1 MSVIKIRFNKILFF
15 LSLRFNLFFIIFSF
29 LTFLSVFLQ
38 INGILG
44 GLFNGLNLI
53 SVIFILLI
61 LPSFPIYFFIFKFE
75 NLNLVERLCLTI
87 VTNLS
92 IYILEGFIGNSLKI
106 PLTPLFF
113 FSLTFYLFVIL
124 IGSTIIIQIKKNT
137 ILFFIKSKTDIDKEK
152 FYTDFSILNF
162 IKDILSINGILLIIF
177 ILMYI
182 SSDFLRCGYFVGL
195 DPWLHISIVRSITET
210 YQLPAAEYFGAMG
223 LHIFSVVFHYFSGI
237 STINIPRVSLFYTF
251 PVSSLIVYC
260 LLKRVFKYKNFAI
273 FGVYLLTFSSL
284 GFSQLMYQYWPS
296 GLTYIQGLMIFLLL
310 FIRLQTFIKERPP
323 NREDIFVDIFKTYI
337 PVILIFISALITHSL
352 IAIIILIS
360 FVWVYLIYFCINVR
374 RGFDFILLLG
384 LMCIFLLFY
393 SLNISTGHLRV
404 FDRLSSFPI
413 QYIVL
418 GLIAGASVIVLYIL
432 FIRKVTKFTKG
443 RYNSIIFGKRFRFY
457 KVIEDRVLIPIL
469 ITAVILFTIIF
480 FITNSIWFNL
490 NLLLIFVGI
499 ELVLYIVIALWGFE
513 LFQYKSKGK
522 VLRLWAMALFSFILT
537 GIIFDAFTDTL
548 HFYTRIFYITSVVIV
563 IGFISYFQKLMK
575 LGGRNEA
582 KSIVLMVLIVSFSL
596 FASFININI
605 SLGIYT
611 LKKREISTIQ
621 WYSNYTTE
629 INTIIGENGW
639 DHVFVYY
646 NYPFDNQSYDLSFK
660 EIHNFISANDDLMH
674 PINHILS
681 NGTNILT
688 EMKKDTEKDIFLLL
702 SDYYLLPSGSSL
714 FGELIPEEI
723 EQYYNLNYLNRIFS
737 AKSENGEEMPIYWVI

>member
-1 MSVIKIRFNKILFF
+1 MSVIKIRLNKILFF
-15 LSLRFNLFFIIFSF
+15 LSLRFNLFFIILSF

-75 NLNLVERLCLTI
+75 NLKLIERLCLTI

-113 FSLTFYLFVIL
+113 FSLTFYLFIIL

-137 ILFFIKSKTDIDKEK
+137 ILSFIKSKTEIDKER

-162 IKDILSINGILLIIF
+162 IKDILSINGIILIIF
-177 ILMYI
+177 IFMFI
-182 SSDFLRCGYFVGL
+182 SSDFLRSGYFVGI
-195 DPWLHISIVRSITET
+195 DPWLHISIIRSITET
-210 YQLPAAEYFGAMG
+210 YQLPAVEYFGAMG

-237 STINIPRVSLFYTF
+237 SAINIPRVSLFYTF
-251 PVSSLIVYC
+251 PVSSLIAYC

-273 FGVYLLTFSSL
+273 FGVYLLTFTSL
-284 GFSQLMYQYWPS
+284 GFSQLMHQYWPS

-310 FIRLQTFIKERPP
+310 FIRLQAFIKERPP
-323 NREDIFVDIFKTYI
+323 NREDIFVDILKTYI

-352 IAIIILIS
+352 ITIIIIIS

-374 RGFDFILLLG
+374 RGFDFFLLLG
-384 LMCIFLLFY
+384 LMCIFFLFY
-393 SLNISTGHLRV
+393 SLNISTGHFRV
-404 FDRLSSFPI
+404 FSRLSSFPI

-418 GLIAGASVIVLYIL
+418 GLIAGASAIVLYIL
-432 FIRKVTKFTKG
+432 YTRKGIKFTSG
-443 RYNSIIFGKRFRFY
+443 RYNLIIFGKRKRLY
-457 KVIEDRVLIPIL
+457 KVIEDRFLIPIL
-469 ITAVILFTIIF
+469 ITLVILTTIIF
-480 FITNSIWFNL
+480 FITNSIWLNL
-490 NLLLIFVGI
+490 NLLLIFAGI
-499 ELVLYIVIALWGFE
+499 ELALYIVMALWGFE
-513 LFQYKSKGK
+513 AFRYKPRGRALKF
-522 VLRLWAMALFSFILT
+522 WAMALFYLIFA
-537 GIIFDAFTDTL
+537 GIIFDVFTDTL
-548 HFYTRIFYITSVVIV
+548 HFYSRIFYITSVVIV

-575 LGGRNEA
+575 LGGRNET
-582 KSIVLMVLIVSFSL
+582 KSIVLLILIVPFSL
-596 FASFININI
+596 FASFTNINV
-605 SLGIYT
+605 SMEIYT
-611 LKKREISTIQ
+611 LKKREVSAIQ
-621 WYSNYTTE
+621 WYSHYTTG

-646 NYPFDNQSYDLSFK
+646 NYPFGNQSYDLSFK

-674 PINHILS
+674 PTNHILS

-688 EMKKDTEKDIFLLL
+688 EMKKDTEMDVYLFL
-702 SDYYLLPSGSSL
+702 SDYYVISSGSSL
-714 FGELIPEEI
+714 YGELIPEEI

-737 AKSENGEEMPIYWVI
+737 AKSENGESMPIYWVI

>member
-15 LSLRFNLFFIIFSF
+15 LSLRFNLFFIILSF

-53 SVIFILLI
+53 SVIFILLF
-61 LPSFPIYFFIFKFE
+61 LPSYPIYFFIFKFE
-75 NLNLVERLCLTI
+75 NLNLIERLCLTI

-92 IYILEGFIGNSLKI
+92 IYILQGFIGHSLKI

-113 FSLTFYLFVIL
+113 LSLTFYLFIIL

-137 ILFFIKSKTDIDKEK
+137 ISSFIKSKTDIDKER
-152 FYTDFSILNF
+152 FYTDFSILKF

-177 ILMYI
+177 ILMFI
-182 SSDFLRCGYFVGL
+182 SSDLLRSGYFVGL
-195 DPWLHISIVRSITET
+195 DPWLHISIIRSITET
-210 YQLPAAEYFGAMG
+210 YQLPAGEYYGAMG

-237 STINIPRVSLFYTF
+237 SAINIPRVSLFYTF

-284 GFSQLMYQYWPS
+284 GFSHLMYQYWPS
-296 GLTYIQGLMIFLLL
+296 GLTYIQELMIFLLL
-310 FIRLQTFIKERPP
+310 FIRLQAFIKESPP

-352 IAIIILIS
+352 ITIIILIS

-374 RGFDFILLLG
+374 RGFDFFLLLG

-393 SLNISTGHLRV
+393 SLNISTGHFRV
-404 FDRLSSFPI
+404 FGRLSSFPI

-432 FIRKVTKFTKG
+432 YTRKDTKFITG
-443 RYNSIIFGKRFRFY
+443 RYNLVIFGKWKKFY
-457 KVIEDRVLIPIL
+457 KVLEDWFFLPVI
-469 ITAVILFTIIF
+469 ITLVILFTITF

-490 NLLLIFVGI
+490 DLLLIFVCI
-499 ELVLYIVIALWGFE
+499 EMTLYILIAIWGFGP
-513 LFQYKSKGK
+513 FKYKARGK
-522 VLRLWAMALFSFILT
+522 MLRFWGMALFYLVIA
-537 GIIFDAFTDTL
+537 GIIFDAFTNTL
-548 HFYTRIFYITSVVIV
+548 HFYTRIYYMSSVVIV

-575 LGGRNEA
+575 LGGRNER
-582 KSIVLMVLIVSFSL
+582 KSIVLMTLIVSFSL
-596 FASFININI
+596 FASFTNI
-605 SLGIYT
+605 SVSMGIYS
-611 LKKREISTIQ
+611 LKNREVSTIQ

-639 DHVFVYY
+639 EHVFVYY
-646 NYPFDNQSYDLSFK
+646 NYPFGNQSYDLSFK
-660 EIHNFISANDDLMH
+660 EIHNFIYANDDLMH

-688 EMKKDTEKDIFLLL
+688 EMKKDTEMDIYLLL
-702 SDYYLLPSGSSL
+702 SDYYLISSGLSL
-714 FGELIPEEI
+714 YGELTTEEI

-737 AKSENGEEMPIYWVI
+737 AKSENGEDMPIYWVI